1 MMLRQ
6 IGRWIY
12 RCIDRTIW
20 SRFSLPVQRRSKM
33 WVIDLAHR
41 ITRGHIPRFPVE
53 ALLSQPHDSA
63 RAPLP
68 GWLRNDMADAARA
81 GVPELDPA
89 LFLARRPQDA
99 SSPVYRTDA
108 GQAFVSLRGQLSE
121 GLDTLFL
128 VPRIGPDALDLGL
141 LHLVRACVD
150 SFGHSVAVMSTEPQG
165 SQPAA
170 CLPHGVPLI
179 DAAAVLAPLDVLR
192 GEQVLVLGRLLL
204 QLRPRRIHVLDSKL
218 GWHLIQHHA
227 PALRQFA
234 RLYASIR
241 CDERDG
247 SGCATGWV
255 AGYLRQNAGQ
265 LDGIIVDSR
274 HTPSQWE
281 QILAVESFRFSVVDI
296 PAQDVAL
303 LANASFKNSGTHPQ
317 RSDAQIQQHSE
328 TLMRCQWRGFVRALE
343 KVPFYSDS
351 RVSGDTTR

>member
-12 RCIDRTIW
+12 RCVDRTIW
-20 SRFSLPVQRRSKM
+20 SRFSLPVQRRSKT

-53 ALLSQPHDSA
+53 ALLSQPHGSA

-68 GWLRNDMADAARA
+68 GWLYNDMADAARA

-89 LFLARRPQDA
+89 LFLARKPQDA
-99 SSPVYRTDA
+99 SAPVYRTDA

-128 VPRIGPDALDLGL
+128 VPRIGPDALDLGV

-170 CLPHGVPLI
+170 CLPHGTRHI
-179 DAAAVLAPLDVLR
+179 DAGAVLAPLDVLR

-204 QLRPRRIHVLDSKL
+204 QVRPRRIHVLNSRL
-218 GWHLIQHHA
+218 GWQLIQHHA
-227 PALRQFA
+227 SALRQFA
-234 RLYASIR
+234 RLYASVC

-247 SGCATGWV
+247 SNCTTGWV
-255 AGYLRQNAGQ
+255 AEYLQKNAGN
-265 LDGIIVDSR
+265 LDGIIVDSS
-274 HTPSQWE
+274 HIPPQWE
-281 QILAVESFRFSVVDI
+281 QLHAVKSLRFSVVDI
-296 PAQDVAL
+296 PTQDAAL
-303 LANASFKNSGTHPQ
+303 LTPASVKDSGAHPQ
-317 RSDAQIQQHSE
+317 LPGAQIQRHIDP
-328 TLMRCQWRGFVRALE
+328 LMRCQWRDFVHALE
-343 KVPFYSDS
+343 KVPFYSNS
-351 RVSGDTTR
+351 MVSGDIA